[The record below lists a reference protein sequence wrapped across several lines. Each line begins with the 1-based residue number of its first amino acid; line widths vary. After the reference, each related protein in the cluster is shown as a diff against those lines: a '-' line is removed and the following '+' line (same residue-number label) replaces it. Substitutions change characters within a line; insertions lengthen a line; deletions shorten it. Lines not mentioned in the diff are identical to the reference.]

1 MSHAPERQGTT
12 MSRYAYAARLNSFA
26 SRPEAFWPVGSPKP
40 TTLDLIDRA
49 ATVDGLAAVDL
60 NFPQQTEGFTPAQL
74 RTRLADRGLR
84 LNGYAMRYSGDPAYR
99 SGAFTNADPAVRRR
113 AIDLTRRGVDEAREA
128 GGSVLTIWPG
138 QDGVDHP
145 FQAHYAR
152 IWEYEVEGLRQV
164 AEHDPGF
171 GVSIEYKANEPRSIS
186 VIQNVAATLLAIE
199 ETGATNLGVTLDMAH
214 VLQVDESPA
223 MAAALVARRSR
234 VLGLHLND
242 GYGKRDDGLM
252 VAAVHTVQTVE
263 LLRQLVRDGFSAAI
277 YFDTFPDVAGLDP
290 VAEYAANIAMVEA
303 LFRVI
308 DRLPDAELDAALD
321 RQDVVASLRMVQ
333 AAMFGGTA

>member
-1 MSHAPERQGTT
+1 MRSIRQ
-12 MSRYAYAARLNSFA
+12 
-26 SRPEAFWPVGSPKP
+26 
-40 TTLDLIDRA
+40 
-49 ATVDGLAAVDL
+49 
-60 NFPQQTEGFTPAQL
+60 
-74 RTRLADRGLR
+74 
-84 LNGYAMRYSGDPAYR
+84 
-99 SGAFTNADPAVRRR
+99 R

-145 FQAHYAR
+145 FQADYAR

-164 AEHDPGF
+164 ADHDPGF
-171 GVSIEYKANEPRSIS
+171 AVSIEYKANEPRAIS

-199 ETGATNLGVTLDMAH
+199 EAGAPNLGVTLDMAH

-252 VAAVHTVQTVE
+252 VAAVHTVQTIE
-263 LLRQLVRDGFSAAI
+263 LLRQLIRDGFSAAI

-290 VAEYAANIAMVEA
+290 VAEYAANIATIEA
-303 LFRVI
+303 LFVVI
-308 DRLPDAELDAALD
+308 DRLPAAELDAALE
-321 RQDVVASLRMVQ
+321 RQDVVAALRLVQ
-333 AAMFGGTA
+333 AAIFGLAG